1 MMFNF
6 SRTLAAMA
14 LLTLPASALAMD
26 CTKATQKDE
35 IAICHSP
42 TLLQLDAVLNK
53 SYALA
58 RQQTDKEQLKNAQ
71 LDWLKSRQQCGD
83 DVTCLGNSY
92 IARIKTLAA
101 VENISVIHNASKQ
114 WDFVLS
120 ASGCN
125 PEDSYPRCEG
135 SGMLDVFAKGSG
147 KLVQHL
153 PLSAVFLELDST
165 GKATTNL
172 VEMYGDNNSGLVID
186 DINFDGHDD
195 IALRAG
201 NEGAYGGPSYDVYL
215 YQPASKRF
223 VLSDALTQLGSENL
237 GLFGVDPKQKTLT
250 TWTKS
255 GCCWHQSSIW
265 EIKNNQPVLIE
276 EITEDA
282 TNPNLPDKMTITT
295 RKLVNGKWQVREKE
309 VKVPE

>member
-1 MMFNF
+1 MKFNV
-6 SRTLAAMA
+6 SRTLTALA

-35 IAICHSP
+35 MAICHSP
-42 TLLQLDAVLNK
+42 ALLQLDAVLNK

-83 DVTCLGNSY
+83 DTTCLGNRY

-101 VENISVIHNASKQ
+101 VENISVIHNASTQ

-125 PEDSYPRCEG
+125 PEESYPRCEG

-147 KLVQHL
+147 KLLQHL
-153 PLSAVFLELDST
+153 PLNSVFLELGST

-172 VEMYGDNNSGLVID
+172 VEMYGENNSGLVID

-223 VLSDALTQLGSENL
+223 RLNDALTQLGSENL
-237 GLFGVDPKQKTLT
+237 GLFSVDPKRKTLT
-250 TWTKS
+250 TFTKS
-255 GCCWHQSSIW
+255 GCCWHQSSEWKI
-265 EIKNNQPVLIE
+265 ENNQPVLIE
-276 EITEDA
+276 EITDGA
-282 TNPNLPDKMTITT
+282 GNGNLEGKYTRQI
-295 RKLVNGKWQVREKE
+295 RKLVNGKWQVSEKE
-309 VKVPE
+309 IEVPE

>member
-6 SRTLAAMA
+6 SRTLTALA

-26 CTKATQKDE
+26 CTKATQNDE

-83 DVTCLGNSY
+83 DATCLGNSY

-125 PEDSYPRCEG
+125 QDKSYPRCEG
-135 SGMLDVFAKGSG
+135 AGMLDVFAKGSG

-153 PLSAVFLELDST
+153 PARAVFLELDSA

-201 NEGAYGGPSYDVYL
+201 NSGAYGGPSYDVYL

-237 GLFGVDPKQKTLT
+237 GLFGVDPKRKTLI

-255 GCCWHQSSIW
+255 GCCWHQSSTW
-265 EIKNNQPVLIE
+265 KVENNQPVLIE
-276 EITEDA
+276 EITEGEGSGKLA
-282 TNPNLPDKMTITT
+282 GKFTRKV
-295 RKLVNGKWQVREKE
+295 RKLVNGKWQVSEKE
-309 VKVPE
+309 IKVPE

>member
-1 MMFNF
+1 MFNLR
-6 SRTLAAMA
+6 RTLGAMA
-14 LLTLPASALAMD
+14 LLALPASALAMD

-35 IAICHSP
+35 MAICQSP

-58 RQQTDKEQLKNAQ
+58 RQQTDKEQLKSTQ

-83 DVTCLGNSY
+83 DTRCLGNRY

-101 VENISVIHNASKQ
+101 VENISVIHNASQQ

-135 SGMLDVFAKGSG
+135 AGMLDVFAKGSG

-153 PLSAVFLELDST
+153 PASAVFLELDST

-172 VEMYGDNNSGLVID
+172 VEMYGENNSGLVIE

-215 YQPASKRF
+215 YQPASKSFR
-223 VLSDALTQLGSENL
+223 LNGALTQLGSENL
-237 GLFGVDPKQKTLT
+237 GLFSVDPQSRTLT
-250 TWTKS
+250 TSTKS
-255 GCCWHQSSIW
+255 GCCWHQSSTW
-265 EIKNNQPVLIE
+265 KVENNQPVLIE
-276 EITEDA
+276 EVTEGEGSGKLA
-282 TNPNLPDKMTITT
+282 GKFTRTI
-295 RKLVNGKWQVREKE
+295 RKLVNGTWQVSEKE
-309 VKVPE
+309 IEVPE

>member
-6 SRTLAAMA
+6 SRTLTAMA

-83 DVTCLGNSY
+83 DTTCLGNRY
-92 IARIKTLAA
+92 IGRIKTLAA

-153 PLSAVFLELDST
+153 PLSTVFLELDST

-186 DINFDGHDD
+186 DMNFDGHDD

-215 YQPASKRF
+215 YQSVSKRF

-237 GLFGVDPKQKTLT
+237 GLFGVDPERKTLT

-255 GCCWHQSSIW
+255 GCCWHQSSVW
-265 EIKNNQPVLIE
+265 KVENNQPVLIE

-309 VKVPE
+309 VKTPE

>member
-1 MMFNF
+1 MFNLR
-6 SRTLAAMA
+6 RTLGAMA
-14 LLTLPASALAMD
+14 LLALPASALAMD

-35 IAICHSP
+35 MAICQSP

-58 RQQTDKEQLKNAQ
+58 RQQTDKEQLKSAQ

-83 DVTCLGNSY
+83 DNSCLGNRY

-153 PLSAVFLELDST
+153 PASTVFLELDST

-172 VEMYGDNNSGLVID
+172 VEMYGENNSGLVIE

-215 YQPASKRF
+215 YQPASKNFR
-223 VLSDALTQLGSENL
+223 LNGALTQLGSENL
-237 GLFGVDPKQKTLT
+237 GLFSVDPQSRTLT
-250 TWTKS
+250 TSTKS
-255 GCCWHQSSIW
+255 GCCWHQSSTW
-265 EIKNNQPVLIE
+265 KVENNQPVLIE
-276 EITEDA
+276 EITEGEGSGKLA
-282 TNPNLPDKMTITT
+282 GKFTRTI
-295 RKLVNGKWQVREKE
+295 RKLVNGTWQVSEKE
-309 VKVPE
+309 IEVPE

>member
-1 MMFNF
+1 MFNLR
-6 SRTLAAMA
+6 RTLGAMA
-14 LLTLPASALAMD
+14 LLALPASALAMD

-35 IAICHSP
+35 MAICQSP

-58 RQQTDKEQLKNAQ
+58 RQQTDKEQLKSTQ

-83 DVTCLGNSY
+83 DTTCLGNRY

-135 SGMLDVFAKGSG
+135 AGMLDVFAKGSG

-153 PLSAVFLELDST
+153 PASAVFLELDST

-172 VEMYGDNNSGLVID
+172 VEMYGENNSGLVIE

-215 YQPASKRF
+215 YQPASKSFR
-223 VLSDALTQLGSENL
+223 LNGALTQIGSENL
-237 GLFGVDPKQKTLT
+237 GLFSVDPQSRTLT
-250 TWTKS
+250 TSTKS
-255 GCCWHQSSIW
+255 GCCWHQSSTW
-265 EIKNNQPVLIE
+265 KVENNQPVLIE
-276 EITEDA
+276 EITEGEGSGKLA
-282 TNPNLPDKMTITT
+282 GKFTRTI
-295 RKLVNGKWQVREKE
+295 RKLVNGTWQVSEKE
-309 VKVPE
+309 IEVPE

>member
-1 MMFNF
+1 MFNL
-6 SRTLAAMA
+6 RRILGAMA
-14 LLTLPASALAMD
+14 LLALPASALAMD
-26 CTKATQKDE
+26 CTKATQKE
-35 IAICHSP
+35 EMAICQSP

-58 RQQTDKEQLKNAQ
+58 RQQTDKEQLKSAQ

-83 DVTCLGNSY
+83 DTRCLGNRY
-92 IARIKTLAA
+92 IARIKALAA

-153 PLSAVFLELDST
+153 PASAVFLELDST

-172 VEMYGDNNSGLVID
+172 VEMYGENNSGLVIE

-215 YQPASKRF
+215 YQPASKNFR
-223 VLSDALTQLGSENL
+223 LNGALTQIGSENL
-237 GLFGVDPKQKTLT
+237 GLFSVDPQSRTLT
-250 TWTKS
+250 TSTKS
-255 GCCWHQSSIW
+255 GCCWHQSSTW
-265 EIKNNQPVLIE
+265 KVENNQPVLIE
-276 EITEDA
+276 EITEGEGSGKLA
-282 TNPNLPDKMTITT
+282 GKFTRTI
-295 RKLVNGKWQVREKE
+295 RKLVNGTWQVSEKE
-309 VKVPE
+309 IEVPE

>member
-1 MMFNF
+1 MFNL
-6 SRTLAAMA
+6 SHTLSALA
-14 LLTLPASALAMD
+14 LLTLSASALAMN
-26 CTKATQKDE
+26 CTKATQQDE
-35 IAICHSP
+35 MAICQSP

-58 RQQTDKEQLKNAQ
+58 RQQTDKEPLKNAQ
-71 LDWLKSRQQCGD
+71 LDWLKSRQQCGED
-83 DVTCLGNSY
+83 TRCLGNRY

-101 VENISVIHNASKQ
+101 VENISVIHNASRQ

-135 SGMLDVFAKGSG
+135 SGMLDVFVKGSG

-153 PLSAVFLELDST
+153 PLNSVFLELDSS
-165 GKATTNL
+165 GNATTNL

-186 DINFDGHDD
+186 DMNFDGHDD

-223 VLSDALTQLGSENL
+223 VLSDTLTQLGSENL
-237 GLFGVDPKQKTLT
+237 GLFRVDPQRKTLT
-250 TWTKS
+250 TFTKS

-265 EIKNNQPVLIE
+265 KVENNQPVLIE
-276 EITEDA
+276 EITEGQGSG
-282 TNPNLPDKMTITT
+282 KMSEKFTRQI
-295 RKLVNGKWQVREKE
+295 RKLVNGKWQVSEKE
-309 VKVPE
+309 IEVAE

>member
-1 MMFNF
+1 MFNL
-6 SRTLAAMA
+6 SRTLSALA
-14 LLTLPASALAMD
+14 LLTLSASALAMN
-26 CTKATQKDE
+26 CTKATQQDE
-35 IAICHSP
+35 MAICQSP

-58 RQQTDKEQLKNAQ
+58 RQQTDKEPLKNAQ

-83 DVTCLGNSY
+83 NTGCLGNRY

-101 VENISVIHNASKQ
+101 VENISVIHNASTQ

-120 ASGCN
+120 ASACN
-125 PEDSYPRCEG
+125 LDKSYPRCEG
-135 SGMLDVFAKGSG
+135 AGMLDVFAKGSG

-153 PLSAVFLELDST
+153 PLNSVFLELDSS
-165 GKATTNL
+165 GNATTNL

-223 VLSDALTQLGSENL
+223 MLSDALTQLGSENL
-237 GLFGVDPKQKTLT
+237 GLFRVDPQRKTLT
-250 TWTKS
+250 TFTKS
-255 GCCWHQSSIW
+255 GCCWHQSSVW
-265 EIKNNQPVLIE
+265 KVENNQPVLIE
-276 EITEDA
+276 ETTEDA